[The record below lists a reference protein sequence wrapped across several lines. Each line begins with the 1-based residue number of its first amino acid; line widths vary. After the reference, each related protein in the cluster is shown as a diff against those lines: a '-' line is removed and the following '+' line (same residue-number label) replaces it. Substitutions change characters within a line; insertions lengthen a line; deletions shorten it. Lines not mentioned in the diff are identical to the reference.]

1 MCKNCQ
7 QEGHITLEC
16 KNPRKFDLSGVADKD
31 PDTAWEDVKNA
42 DAAGDFDLIREVGQ
56 TWPFANHC

>member
-42 DAAGDFDLIREVGQ
+42 DAAGDLDLIREVGQ
-56 TWPFANHC
+56 T